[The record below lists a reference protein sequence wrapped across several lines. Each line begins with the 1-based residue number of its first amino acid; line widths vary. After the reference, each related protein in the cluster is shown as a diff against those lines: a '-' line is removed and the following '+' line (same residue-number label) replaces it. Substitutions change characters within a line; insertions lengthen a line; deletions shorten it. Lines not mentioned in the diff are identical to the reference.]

1 MDIEKVM
8 GTSVMLSLIDLPA
21 FDQRL
26 TPAYSAYVKSSDTS
40 ALVELVRNVISDYAA
55 EVGRVP
61 EIPSL
66 EVWQEYLDILTGK
79 VFYSSDG
86 TPHAQLR
93 QTSANDLRTLIDNS
107 IAPALMRFICIPHN
121 LRAVEQDMSHRQLM
135 MYLYDHSRLVE
146 DYFTFATEPT
156 GRTPQI
162 KLGEWSRFFSPDEV
176 RQLDQEVS
184 KVPRPEDRNVIEGGF
199 DNLRSLLQTAVVRS
213 DLGLLVTV
221 L

>member
-1 MDIEKVM
+1 
-8 GTSVMLSLIDLPA
+8 MLSLIDLPA

-26 TPAYSAYVKSSDTS
+26 IPTYSSYVKSSDTS
-40 ALVELVRNVISDYAA
+40 GLVELVRHVISNYAA
-55 EVGRVP
+55 EMGTVP
-61 EIPSL
+61 DIPSL

-86 TPHAQLR
+86 TPHAQLSE
-93 QTSANDLRTLIDNS
+93 TSASDLRILIDNS
-107 IAPALMRFICIPHN
+107 MAPDLMPFICIPHD

-135 MYLYDHSRLVE
+135 TYLYDHSRFVE

-162 KLGEWSRFFSPDEV
+162 RLGEWSRFFSPDEV

-184 KVPRPEDRNVIEGGF
+184 KMPRPEDRSVIDGGF
-199 DNLRSLLQTAVVRS
+199 DNLRALLQTAAVRS